1 MRWWLGMA
9 LLAGAWLLRGMLE
22 ASMVLHMFVQLP
34 AIALAGALLASPT
47 LLRHWRRADAYG
59 LTSFTLLLIVSAY
72 WMIPRALE
80 LSLTQPL
87 AEAGKFASLLLLGA
101 VLPDAMRRA
110 NAVIQLFFIGNFCW
124 MGAIAGIQYQNMPQR
139 LCNAYALD
147 EQILAGVLLTG
158 ASAAVALAWCIRH
171 FPSGESHEHRTL

>member
-1 MRWWLGMA
+1 MRRVLGIA
-9 LLAGAWLLRGMLE
+9 LLAAAWLLRGTLE
-22 ASMVLHMFVQLP
+22 ASMVLHMLVQLP
-34 AIALAGALLASPT
+34 AIALAGALLAPGT
-47 LLRHWRRADAYG
+47 QLRHWRRADAYG
-59 LTSFTLLLIVSAY
+59 LASFTLLLIVSAY

-80 LSLTQPL
+80 LSLTQPP

-124 MGAIAGIQYQNMPQR
+124 MSAIAGIQYQNMPQR

-147 EQILAGVLLTG
+147 EQVLAGALLVG
-158 ASAAVALAWCIRH
+158 ASVAVALAWCIRH
-171 FPSGESHEHRTL
+171 FPSGASHEHRTL